1 MEITTAP
8 LCPYSFPLSYLESMY
23 IISKPVTVAD
33 EWLNEKLRGVK
44 V

>member
-8 LCPYSFPLSYLESMY
+8 LFPYSFPLPYLESMY
-23 IISKPVTVAD
+23 IISKPMNATD
-33 EWLNEKLRGVK
+33 EWLIEKLRRVK